1 MKKTPITPLEEIVR
15 RYPDVPRLIILKADV
30 QRRGVYYTD
39 EAIALLDPARH
50 QTSGTHIF
58 GTRDGV
64 IRLTPESL
72 LLRDGSSIITTP
84 TPLEEN
90 PYIVDVLDGAPWLFD
105 DGHALEEVEYWP
117 APDFYSKTS
126 SSGVL
131 MKNIVST
138 RPQRL
143 NIFPYRYCTFWNN
156 GKGCAF
162 CDIVAQMKKSGKE
175 LKIPARL
182 DPVEVG
188 EVIGEALK
196 EPGRFSAVFLTSGS
210 IVGGARPFDDEI
222 DYYIAILNEVG
233 KNFRTKK
240 FPSQLIGT
248 AFEKNQLQRLYD
260 ETGLMSY
267 TANIEV
273 LELTVTMKHPDAMA
287 ALLSGKSEITGH
299 LTSPPFMFQELDD
312 KRVRTVLNSYD
323 VLGGPHTF
331 NVITTTKTFHDNNP
345 KTYAA
350 VFAALEEAVAYI
362 NKNKRSAAEIYQ
374 KASKTKESLEDLIKE
389 ISQPSLSYTT
399 TPLNISK
406 FSDFMYKTG
415 TIKTKPNSWKDLFFP
430 NVHGK
435 QGS

>member
-1 MKKTPITPLEEIVR
+1 MTHALSKNRTITTLDEATQ
-15 RYPDVPRLIILKADV
+15 RYPDVPRLIILKTDV
-30 QRRGVYYTD
+30 QRRGVYYSD
-39 EAIALLDPARH
+39 AAIALLDPDRH

-72 LLRDGSSIITTP
+72 LLRDGSSVITTP

-90 PYIVDVLDGAPWLFD
+90 PYMVDVLDGAPWLFD
-105 DGHALEEVEYWP
+105 NGQPLEEVEYWP
-117 APDFYSKTS
+117 APAFYSKTG

-156 GKGCAF
+156 GNGCAF

-222 DYYIAILNEVG
+222 DYYIAILKEVG

-248 AFEKNQLQRLYD
+248 AFEKSQLQRLYD

-273 LELTVTMKHPDAMA
+273 LDEKIFSEYCPGKTEWIGYHEWKQRLVDAVDVFGPGRVNTGIVAGIELAGAHGFGSEDEALERTLAEAEDLARQGVSTVYIVWSPRPDTPLGTCKNASLDYYIRLARGLHNLRLKYHLPIDHDGYRHCGNHPDTDLSR
-287 ALLSGKSEITGH
+287 LL
-299 LTSPPFMFQELDD
+299 
-312 KRVRTVLNSYD
+312 
-323 VLGGPHTF
+323 
-331 NVITTTKTFHDNNP
+331 
-345 KTYAA
+345 
-350 VFAALEEAVAYI
+350 
-362 NKNKRSAAEIYQ
+362 
-374 KASKTKESLEDLIKE
+374 
-389 ISQPSLSYTT
+389 
-399 TPLNISK
+399 PLW
-406 FSDFMYKTG
+406 G
-415 TIKTKPNSWKDLFFP
+415 E
-430 NVHGK
+430 
-435 QGS
+435 